1 VSLALLLAAALAA
14 PGRVVVLPPSGPG
27 GAPGWIGAAVEETL
41 PRSLA
46 RLGRDALA
54 GSDRRRALEG
64 FGIAGPIASRA
75 TGIRVAE
82 AVGARYVVAGSWDLA
97 GNELRV
103 ALRPLDTRSAAL
115 GDEVRAAGPLDEL
128 GRLIDDLARALA
140 GTEEGAAA
148 GPPAAGRFAALRAL
162 GEALIAR
169 DQQTRIEGLKRALAA
184 QPGYPDAAL
193 VLARQLYD
201 AARFAEAREVLA
213 APPPKAPFAREALFL
228 EGACLL
234 GLGRPTD
241 ADVLYAELAAADPTP
256 GVLANRAVAR
266 LRLWPAAAGA
276 STLLRQ
282 AVERAPFAAE
292 LPFALGWA
300 LLVEGN
306 LDEAVTWLR
315 SAVRYAPGDAKARLA
330 LSWALRSS
338 RPDEADEQWRAAAAL
353 DASLEPLRLPAGAK
367 QHLERVLPSESA
379 LFNDAARAADARAP
393 RGKP

>member
-1 VSLALLLAAALAA
+1 V
-14 PGRVVVLPPSGPG
+14 
-27 GAPGWIGAAVEETL
+27 PGWIGAAVEEAL
-41 PRSLA
+41 PRSLV

-64 FGIAGPIASRA
+64 FGIVGPVASRA

-97 GNELRV
+97 GGELKV

-115 GDEVRAAGPLDEL
+115 GDEVRAAGPLDDL
-128 GRLIDDLARALA
+128 GRLIDELARALA
-140 GTEEGAAA
+140 GASAGAAA
-148 GPPAAGRFAALRAL
+148 EPPAAGRFAALRGL
-162 GEALIAR
+162 GEALLAR
-169 DQQTRIEGLKRALAA
+169 DAPARIEGLKRALAA
-184 QPGYPDAAL
+184 QPGLPDVAL

-201 AARFAEAREVLA
+201 AGRFAEAREVLA
-213 APPPKAPFAREALFL
+213 ALPPAVPFAREARFL
-228 EGACLL
+228 DGACLL

-241 ADVLYAELAAADPTP
+241 ADVLYADLAAADPTP

-266 LRLWPAAAGA
+266 LRMWPAAAGA

-300 LLVEGN
+300 LFVEG
-306 LDEAVTWLR
+306 DQGESVTWLR

-330 LSWALRSS
+330 LGWALRPSH
-338 RPDEADEQWRAAAAL
+338 PDEADEQGRAAAAL
-353 DASLEPLRLPAGAK
+353 DPSLEPLRLSAGAK
-367 QHLERVLPSESA
+367 QHFERVLPSESA
-379 LFNDAARAADARAP
+379 LLNDVARAADAKAP

>member
-1 VSLALLLAAALAA
+1 MSLALLLAAALAA

-27 GAPGWIGAAVEETL
+27 GAPGWIGAAVEEAL

-64 FGIAGPIASRA
+64 FGIAGPVASHA
-75 TGIRVAE
+75 TAVRVAE

-97 GNELRV
+97 GNELHV
-103 ALRPLDTRSAAL
+103 ALRPLDTHAAAL
-115 GDEVRAAGPLDEL
+115 GDEVRASGPLDEL
-128 GRLIDDLARALA
+128 GRLIDDLARGLA
-140 GTEEGAAA
+140 GVEAGAE
-148 GPPAAGRFAALRAL
+148 PPAAGRFAALRAL
-162 GEALIAR
+162 GEALVAR
-169 DQQTRIEGLKRALAA
+169 DPQARIEGLKRALAA
-184 QPGYPDAAL
+184 QPGSPDVAL

-201 AARFAEAREVLA
+201 AARFADARAVLA
-213 APPPKAPFAREALFL
+213 ALPPAAPFVREALFL
-228 EGACLL
+228 DGACLL

-300 LLVEGN
+300 LFVEGE

-330 LSWALRSS
+330 LSWALRPA

-353 DASLEPLRLPAGAK
+353 DASLEPLRLQAGAR
-367 QHLERVLPSESA
+367 QHLERVLPSEQA
-379 LFNDAARAADARAP
+379 LFNDAARAADVRAP